1 MNEIANKFSLAG
13 HKFMPKI
20 HLRQPGFLHIVLVDH
35 LQENKERIQKF
46 KQRGDSRYIYENELH
61 KASFQHDRAYGNF
74 KDVTTIIYITF

>member
-1 MNEIANKFSLAG
+1 M
-13 HKFMPKI
+13 
-20 HLRQPGFLHIVLVDH
+20 DH
-35 LQENKERIQKF
+35 LQENKEIIQKF